1 MSKGAGMPL
10 SAAAAAARLPLR
22 HRLRRPPWRAVAGAL
37 LVVAALAAGWSW
49 ARDSS
54 LVAVE
59 RVVVVGVSGP
69 EAPRVRAALERA
81 AQDMTTLH
89 VREDQLRSAVAPFAI
104 VRGLDA
110 DADAPH
116 TLRIVV
122 RQHVPVAAVQS
133 AGRRFAVAADG
144 TVLRGTRVD
153 GLPAVAARGAAGEH
167 LDARTTRAIALLAA
181 APGALRAKV
190 RRLWIGDRGWAAS
203 LRDGPLVVFGRA
215 ERPEAKWLAATRVLA
230 DRSSAGATYVDVRL
244 PERPAAGG
252 LVDPAQQA
260 AADAPPQTQ
269 EPQAAAPGA
278 QPEQPAV
285 PPAAPPPVPSG
296 G

>member
-1 MSKGAGMPL
+1 MPL
-10 SAAAAAARLPLR
+10 SAAAAAACLPLR
-22 HRLRRPPWRAVAGAL
+22 RRLRRPPLRAVAGAL

-54 LVAVE
+54 LVAVD

-69 EAPRVRAALERA
+69 EAARVRAALERA

-104 VRGLDA
+104 VRGLDV
-110 DADAPH
+110 DPDAPH

-153 GLPAVAARGAAGEH
+153 GLPAVASRSATGEH
-167 LDARTTRAIALLAA
+167 LDARTTRAVGLLAA
-181 APGALRAKV
+181 APAALRAKV
-190 RRLWIGDRGWAAS
+190 RRLWIGDRGWTAS

-215 ERPEAKWLAATRVLA
+215 ERAGAKWLAATRVLA

-244 PERPAAGG
+244 PERAAAGG
-252 LVDPAQQA
+252 LIDPAQQA
-260 AADAPPQTQ
+260 VADAPPQST
-269 EPQAAAPGA
+269 EPEPTAPGT
-278 QPEQPAV
+278 QPEPPAASPVV
-285 PPAAPPPVPSG
+285 PPAIPSG

>member
-1 MSKGAGMPL
+1 MPL

-22 HRLRRPPWRAVAGAL
+22 PRLRRPPLRALAGAL

-49 ARDSS
+49 VRDSS

-59 RVVVVGVSGP
+59 RVVVVGASGP
-69 EAPRVRAALERA
+69 EAARVRAALERA
-81 AQDMTTLH
+81 ARDMTTLH
-89 VREDQLRSAVAPFAI
+89 VREDQLRSAVAPFTI
-104 VRGLDA
+104 VRGLDVEP
-110 DADAPH
+110 DAPH

-122 RQHVPVAAVQS
+122 RQHVPVAAVQG

-144 TVLRGTRVD
+144 TVLRSTRVD
-153 GLPAVAARGAAGEH
+153 GLPRVVSRSAAGER
-167 LDARTTRAIALLAA
+167 LDARTARAVALLAA
-181 APGALRAKV
+181 APAALRAKV
-190 RRLWIGDRGWAAS
+190 RRLWIADRGWTAS
-203 LRDGPLVVFGRA
+203 LRHGPLVVFGRA
-215 ERPEAKWLAATRVLA
+215 ERAGAKWLAAARVLA

-260 AADAPPQTQ
+260 VADAPPQSQ
-269 EPQAAAPGA
+269 EPEPALPGA
-278 QPEQPAV
+278 AQPA
-285 PPAAPPPVPSG
+285 PPTAPPVVTPPVPSG

>member
-1 MSKGAGMPL
+1 MPL

-22 HRLRRPPWRAVAGAL
+22 PRLRRPPLRAVAGAL
-37 LVVAALAAGWSW
+37 LVVVALAAGWSW

-69 EAPRVRAALERA
+69 DAARVRAALERA
-81 AQDMTTLH
+81 ARDMTTLH

-104 VRGLDA
+104 VRGLHA
-110 DADAPH
+110 EPDAPH

-122 RQHVPVAAVQS
+122 RQHVPIAAVQS

-144 TVLRGTRVD
+144 TVLRSTRVD
-153 GLPAVAARGAAGEH
+153 GLPAVASRSAAGER
-167 LDARTTRAIALLAA
+167 LDARTTRAVALLAA
-181 APGALRAKV
+181 APSALRAKV
-190 RRLWIGDRGWAAS
+190 RRVWIGDRGWTAS
-203 LRDGPLVVFGRA
+203 LRAGPLVVFGRA
-215 ERPEAKWLAATRVLA
+215 ERSGAKWLAATRVLA

-260 AADAPPQTQ
+260 AADAPPQP
-269 EPQAAAPGA
+269 PQP
-278 QPEQPAV
+278 Q
-285 PPAAPPPVPSG
+285 PAAPSAQPDPSAAPPATTPTTPPG

>member
-1 MSKGAGMPL
+1 MPL

-22 HRLRRPPWRAVAGAL
+22 PRLRRPLMRAVAGAL

-54 LVAVE
+54 LVTVE

-110 DADAPH
+110 EPDVPH

-153 GLPAVAARGAAGEH
+153 RLPAVASRSAAGEH
-167 LDARTTRAIALLAA
+167 LDARTTRAVALLAS

-190 RRLWIGDRGWAAS
+190 RRLWIGDRGWTAS
-203 LRDGPLVVFGRA
+203 LRRGPLVVFGRA
-215 ERPEAKWLAATRVLA
+215 ERPRAKWLAATRVLS
-230 DRSSAGATYVDVRL
+230 DRSSAGATYIDVRL

-252 LVDPAQQA
+252 LVDPALQA
-260 AADAPPQTQ
+260 AADAPPQSQ
-269 EPQAAAPGA
+269 EPQAAQQPHAAAPGA
-278 QPEQPAV
+278 QPAQ
-285 PPAAPPPVPSG
+285 PAAPPVTPPAVPSG